1 MCTIFLLYSEPLCTA
16 APNQELQSFPNQS
29 TLIYIDWMPAPW
41 MNSFDFPYP
50 LLRQISKWISCT
62 AEDFSLCIWK
72 LFFSQCVIKH
82 NEVVNIWSCHSKMN
96 AIKQGGPCK
105 FSQIYNLWSTLIVK
119 ILSLAAIYDISF
131 NNFLHD
137 TRFLRHVTNIL
148 PCKYKKIF
156 VFPYI
161 WIWIWIKIVLNEDL
175 ETVMIWRIGN
185 FSILCDCDISL
196 DSLFK
201 AN

>member
-96 AIKQGGPCK
+96 PIKQGGPCK

-148 PCKYKKIF
+148 PCNYKKNIC
-156 VFPYI
+156 
-161 WIWIWIKIVLNEDL
+161 
-175 ETVMIWRIGN
+175 
-185 FSILCDCDISL
+185 FSIYL
-196 DSLFK
+196 DLK
-201 AN
+201 MN